1 MSSSTESGGG
11 EGKKLGLIM
20 LYQLNS
26 FCSLVR
32 SKETQN
38 NHCHS

>member
-1 MSSSTESGGG
+1 MNSSTESEGD

-26 FCSLVR
+26 FCSRVR
-32 SKETQN
+32 SKDTHN